1 MMPINIGKL
10 DRRIELQRRNEN
22 QDESGQPVRT
32 WGTYATVW
40 TRILQPGQKE
50 FFASDKPN
58 TEIIQIFKIRYRAG
72 ILPTDRI
79 KSDDGNYYN
88 IAPPKELGRKEALEI
103 IGTAINDGSENYG

>member
-1 MMPINIGKL
+1 MAIYIGRL
-10 DRRIELQRRNEN
+10 DRRIELQRMNKN

-40 TRILQPGQKE
+40 ARVVQPGQRE

-58 TEIIQIFKIRYRAG
+58 TETINIFKIRYLAG

-79 KSDDGNYYN
+79 SYGGLFYN
-88 IAPPKELGRKEALEI
+88 IAPPKELGRREALEI
-103 IGTAINDGSENYG
+103 IGTAINDGVEDYG